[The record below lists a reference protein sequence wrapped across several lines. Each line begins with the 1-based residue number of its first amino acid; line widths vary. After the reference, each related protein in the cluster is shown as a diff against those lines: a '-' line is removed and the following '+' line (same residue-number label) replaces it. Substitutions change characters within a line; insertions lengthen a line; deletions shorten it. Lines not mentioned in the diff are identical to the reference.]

1 MFDFLK
7 KRKSNIE
14 KTIDPKLQA
23 IAAILIEAALID
35 QDFGKKERD
44 IIAKI
49 LKTHF
54 GLSEDYN
61 VNELIEET
69 VSKLESSG
77 DLITYTRTIKE
88 NWDLKNRI
96 EIIEMMWKVCLID
109 NKIEPYEDMPISES
123 TLSKIKPTIEM
134 SNGMFNEYKA
144 YVDCENPK
152 DILF

>member
-1 MFDFLK
+1 MFDFFK

-44 IIAKI
+44 IIVKI

-54 GLSEDYN
+54 GLLEDYN
-61 VNELIEET
+61 INELIEET
-69 VSKLESSG
+69 VSNLEGSG

-88 NWDLKNRI
+88 NWDLKDRI

-109 NKIEPYEDMPISES
+109 NKIEPYEDMLIRRVSGLIYVS
-123 TLSKIKPTIEM
+123 DKDRK
-134 SNGMFNEYKA
+134 KA
-144 YVDCENPK
+144 KNSAINALK
-152 DILF
+152 

>member
-1 MFDFLK
+1 MFDFFK

-54 GLSEDYN
+54 SLSEDYN
-61 VNELIEET
+61 VNQLIEET
-69 VSKLESSG
+69 VSNLASSG
-77 DLITYTRTIKE
+77 DLISYTRTIKE

-109 NKIEPYEDMPISES
+109 NKIEPYEDMLIRRVSGLIYVSDKDRKKAKSNAISA
-123 TLSKIKPTIEM
+123 LNK
-134 SNGMFNEYKA
+134 
-144 YVDCENPK
+144 
-152 DILF
+152 

>member
-109 NKIEPYEDMPISES
+109 NKIEPYEDMLIRRVSGLIYVS
-123 TLSKIKPTIEM
+123 DKDRK
-134 SNGMFNEYKA
+134 KA
-144 YVDCENPK
+144 KSIAINDLK
-152 DILF
+152 